1 MILKV
6 DNLKKNYSIKASNK
20 DKNKSYA
27 SKTNALNGINLK
39 IEKGEFVGIMGPS
52 GSGKTTLL
60 NILSGIDKATSGSVE
75 IMEQDINK
83 MSRNEMTLF
92 RRNHLGFVF
101 QDFNLLDSLTLRE
114 NIMLPLSLECKE
126 AEKIEEKINSVMEM
140 FDIMVIKD
148 KYPYV
153 VSGGEQQRT
162 AISRAIIN
170 DADIIFADEPTGN
183 LDSKASNIVMKYF
196 TKLNSSKKST
206 ILVVTH
212 DPFTASY
219 CNRIIFIKDGLVNME
234 ITKGVESRKEFFN
247 KILHCLAVIGGE
259 EDEF

>member
-1 MILKV
+1 MLILKAE
-6 DNLKKNYSIKASNK
+6 NLKKNYNQK
-20 DKNKSYA
+20 DNTN
-27 SKTNALNGINLK
+27 KTNALNGVNLS
-39 IEKGEFVGIMGPS
+39 IEKGDFVGIMGSS

-60 NILSGIDKATSGSVE
+60 NILSGVDKATSGNVE
-75 IMEQDINK
+75 ILGENINK
-83 MSRNEMTLF
+83 MSKNKMTLF

-101 QDFNLLDSLTLRE
+101 QDFNLLDSLTLKE

-126 AEKIEEKINSVMEM
+126 PEEMDKKINDVMTM
-140 FDIMVIKD
+140 FEIMKVKD
-148 KYPYV
+148 KYPYS

-170 DADIIFADEPTGN
+170 NPDIIFADEPTGN
-183 LDSKASNIVMKYF
+183 LDSKASRNVMKYF
-196 TKLNSSKKST
+196 EKLNVLEKNT

-234 ITKGVESRKEFFN
+234 IIKKEETRKSFFDRILES
-247 KILHCLAVIGGE
+247 LAVIGGE